1 MTTPENIT
9 KLKKNEIFVFGSNLN
24 GNHAGGAALQ
34 AVKFG
39 AQEGVGEGLTGQA
52 YAFPTLDK
60 NMKKVSSKALASSVT
75 KLYVCAVENPD
86 KTFYVTK
93 VGCGIAGFTEEE
105 MKTYFQ
111 GDKPDNVIL
120 PEGWLTRWKF
130 LREGMVSDYKTFKWK
145 PGKWYSHKGTVKLC
159 DGGFH
164 SSKEIGQAFSYIQG
178 EVLALVEVSG
188 SSDSEDD
195 KDAWEHMRVI
205 KAYKWQKKDSV
216 AIAIYAAELCIDN
229 YEKVYPNEKAPR
241 LAIEAAKKYLKNPT
255 EKNRLA
261 CETAWSAA
269 ESAARSAESAAR
281 SAAWS
286 AESAAESAAWPAA
299 ESAARSARSAAW
311 SAESAAESAAWP
323 AAESAA
329 WSAAES
335 AARSAESAALKK
347 IYARFEKQL
356 KELEE
361 IK

>member
-86 KTFYVTK
+86 KIFYVTK

-111 GDKPDNVIL
+111 GDKPDNVVL

-164 SSKEIGQAFSYIQG
+164 SSKEIGQAFSYVQG
-178 EVLALVEVSG
+178 EGEENQ
-188 SSDSEDD
+188 D
-195 KDAWEHMRVI
+195 
-205 KAYKWQKKDSV
+205 
-216 AIAIYAAELCIDN
+216 
-229 YEKVYPNEKAPR
+229 
-241 LAIEAAKKYLKNPT
+241 
-255 EKNRLA
+255 
-261 CETAWSAA
+261 
-269 ESAARSAESAAR
+269 RS
-281 SAAWS
+281 W
-286 AESAAESAAWPAA
+286 
-299 ESAARSARSAAW
+299 
-311 SAESAAESAAWP
+311 
-323 AAESAA
+323 
-329 WSAAES
+329 
-335 AARSAESAALKK
+335 
-347 IYARFEKQL
+347 
-356 KELEE
+356 
-361 IK
+361 